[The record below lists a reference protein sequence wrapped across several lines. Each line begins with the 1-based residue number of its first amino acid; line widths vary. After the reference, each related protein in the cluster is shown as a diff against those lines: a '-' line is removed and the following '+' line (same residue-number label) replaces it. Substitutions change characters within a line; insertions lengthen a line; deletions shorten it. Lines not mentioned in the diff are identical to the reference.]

1 MFHTWKT
8 YFANVPQRWVFAVMG
23 CLAVSNAFSMRIC
36 LNLAITKM
44 VSRVKTS
51 SNFTILDDT
60 CPAPEGTVH
69 SSSNGDGT
77 YDWDEYTQGIILSSF
92 FWGYI
97 ITQIPG
103 GILADKFGGKYTL
116 GIGILSTAIFTMLT
130 PLVVETFDA
139 TGLIVL
145 RVLMGLGEGTT
156 FPAANSLVAQWAP
169 PEERSKISTVV
180 MSGMQVGTVLGTSLS
195 GVLIHNFSI
204 GWPVVFYFFGGIG
217 ALWFPVW
224 VVLCYSYPDTHP
236 FISDQEKEFLRER
249 MSEHTHKQTAA
260 TPWRRIL
267 TSAPMWALMIGKVG
281 ENFGFQT
288 MVTDLPKY
296 MSSVLKFSIQT
307 NGFLSALPLLAMWLG
322 GIGSSWI
329 ADWMIKKDKISRT
342 NLRKVCATIAAA
354 GPAGFLVGASYAG
367 CDRTIVVI
375 LFTLGMGLMG
385 FIYPSTMVN
394 GLDLSPNY
402 SGSLTAMTTT
412 IVAIAGI
419 AAPYAVGVL
428 TPNQTLSEWRT
439 VFWITFAVYLISV
452 LIYDLWADGEV
463 QDWNDPGLDEKTN
476 KEEAQRRKQNS
487 DIPLSG
493 RPVQKVHPA

>member
-1 MFHTWKT
+1 
-8 YFANVPQRWVFAVMG
+8 MG

-36 LNLAITKM
+36 LNLAITRM
-44 VSRVKTS
+44 VSVVKTP
-51 SNFTILDDT
+51 SNHTSLDDT
-60 CPAPEGTVH
+60 CPAPEGKVH
-69 SSSNGDGT
+69 SFSNGDGS

-130 PLVVETFDA
+130 PVVVEAFDA

-195 GVLIHNFSI
+195 GVLIHNSSM
-204 GWPVVFYFFGGIG
+204 GWPVVFYFFGAFGV
-217 ALWFPVW
+217 LWFLVW

-236 FISDQEKEFLRER
+236 FISDREKKFLRER
-249 MSEHTHKQTAA
+249 MSQHTHKETAP

-267 TSAPMWALMIGKVG
+267 TSAPLWALMIGKVG

-307 NGFLSALPLLAMWLG
+307 NGFLSALPLVAMWVG
-322 GIGSSWI
+322 GIVSSWL
-329 ADWMIKKDKISRT
+329 ADWMIKEDKISRT
-342 NLRKVCATIAAA
+342 NLRKVCATIAAV
-354 GPAGFLVGASYAG
+354 GPAAFLVGASYAG
-367 CDRTIVVI
+367 CDRTLVVT

-428 TPNQTLSEWRT
+428 TPNQTLSEWRI
-439 VFWITFAVYLISV
+439 VFWITFAIYLISV
-452 LIYDLWADGEV
+452 LIYDFWADGEV
-463 QDWNDPGLDEKTN
+463 QDWNDPGLKLKGDKKENTEKP
-476 KEEAQRRKQNS
+476 KQ
-487 DIPLSG
+487 DSG
-493 RPVQKVHPA
+493 TQHSEQNVRKVHPV